1 MEEIIKIL
9 MKRDGNTRE
18 EALSIIEDVKDM
30 MEEVSYDPEEC
41 ENIFET
47 ELGLELDYIPG
58 FLFGWVIGAIE

>member
-9 MKRDGNTRE
+9 MRRDGNTRE
-18 EALSIIEDVKDM
+18 EALSIIEDVKEM

-47 ELGLELDYIPG
+47 ELGLEPDYIPG
-58 FLFGWVIGAIE
+58 FLFEVNGV